1 MTRRHGTRS
10 IIALAALGVL
20 VVLIPGTSNRAQ
32 AECSIQE
39 VRGPILD
46 CGDANTI
53 DARDRPIPDLGPRCD
68 PKAGEDCRPFA
79 ERLLRAD
86 LGVLDGFW
94 ERRGIIDGTGPAG
107 EQLWIHDGN
116 IAFREVGMA
125 DPPPKPKAPRFDPF
139 RPLQS
144 KAVADG
150 YGYWLGRR
158 LQNAKGELIAEERT
172 ITIVKAGRDGTL
184 YFVTT
189 PEEPRAIL
197 SEARDLETGTLSR
210 QVWVRRE
217 GTNAEMS
224 LTVHKTIGDKAYR
237 AVLWTRTPAGGGVT
251 HLFDNTGQGPTDGG
265 VFDIPGPD
273 ALFSSAQERHDVKY
287 RGE

>member
-1 MTRRHGTRS
+1 MTIRHGTRS
-10 IIALAALGVL
+10 FIALAALGIL

-39 VRGPILD
+39 VLGPILD

-53 DARDRPIPDLGPRCD
+53 DARDRPLPDLGPRCD
-68 PKAGEDCRPFA
+68 PQVGEDCRPFA
-79 ERLLRAD
+79 ERLLRPD
-86 LGVLDGFW
+86 MGVLDGFW

-107 EQLWIHDGN
+107 EQLWVHDGN
-116 IAFREVGMA
+116 IAFREVDMT

-139 RPLQS
+139 RPMQS

-158 LQNAKGELIAEERT
+158 LQNGKGELIAEERT

-197 SEARDLETGTLSR
+197 SEVRDVETGTLSR

-217 GTNAEMS
+217 GANAEMS
-224 LTVHKTIGDKAYR
+224 LTVHKKIGDKAYR
-237 AVLWTRTPAGGGVT
+237 AVYWARAPDGGVVT
-251 HLFDNTGQGPTDGG
+251 HAFDNTGQRSPNEP
-265 VFDIPGPD
+265 VFNVPEPD
-273 ALFSSAQERHDVKY
+273 ALFAKALERRDVRY
-287 RGE
+287 REE

>member
-1 MTRRHGTRS
+1 MTWRNGTRS
-10 IIALAALGVL
+10 MIALGLLGVF
-20 VVLIPGTSNRAQ
+20 VVFVPGTGNQAQ
-32 AECSIQE
+32 AACSIQE
-39 VRGPILD
+39 VRGPIVV
-46 CGDANTI
+46 CADANTI
-53 DARDRPIPDLGPRCD
+53 DARDRPLPDLGPRCD
-68 PKAGEDCRPFA
+68 PSAGDDCRPFA
-79 ERLLRAD
+79 ERLLQAD
-86 LGVLDGFW
+86 FGVLDGFW
-94 ERRGIIDGTGPAG
+94 ERRGIIDGTGPDG
-107 EQLWIHDGN
+107 EQLWVHDGN

-125 DPPPKPKAPRFDPF
+125 DPPSTPTAPRLHPF
-139 RPLQS
+139 RPPRS
-144 KAVADG
+144 KEVADG

-172 ITIVKAGRDGTL
+172 ITIVKAGRDGSL

-197 SEARDLETGTLSR
+197 SEVKDVEMGTLSR

-217 GTNAEMS
+217 GANAEMS

-251 HLFDNTGQGPTDGG
+251 HLFDDRGLGPPDGG

-273 ALFSSAQERHDVKY
+273 ALFTNAQERRDVKY